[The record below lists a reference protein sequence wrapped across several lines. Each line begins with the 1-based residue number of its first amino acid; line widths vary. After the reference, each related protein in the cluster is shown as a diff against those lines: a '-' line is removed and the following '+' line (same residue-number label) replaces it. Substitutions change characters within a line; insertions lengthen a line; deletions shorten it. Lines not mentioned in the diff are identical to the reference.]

1 MIEFSTNLFLIIAI
15 FLFKKHATI
24 KKNHVIIL
32 KKIQVFFMMILL
44 IALQIIMY

>member
-15 FLFKKHATI
+15 FLFKKHAKI
-24 KKNHVIIL
+24 KKISCHYF
-32 KKIQVFFMMILL
+32 KKNSGFFMMILL